1 MRAKIVKMY
10 QLAQMNIESNTVS
23 NMHESPQ
30 LSGIICY
37 KHFLNHVHHCDFL
50 QNDLPDKSVNL
61 IIADFPYFEVK
72 GEFDFIWNSFEEFL
86 AWVELCAKEFKRL
99 LKDNGTLFV
108 YGHAKKIAYKQ
119 VIFDK
124 YFNLENNL
132 CIEFNRQTKKGVENF
147 RCFAPVT
154 ERCLMYSNETN
165 KTGLEMIFSDA
176 NCFIDLK
183 NYMDTEKTK
192 ANLSNKQINEIIGS
206 STNGGGLACHYF
218 GFTKDLTKT
227 QFQIPIK
234 EHYEKLQKTGF
245 FTKPYEQLRQE
256 YEQLRRPFNNFLKLF
271 DVMKFNQEAHI
282 TKQYEHDTCK
292 PETLTRALILTCSRE
307 NDLVLVPFAGSG
319 TECAMAKK
327 EKRNF
332 IGFDIN
338 PKYVEMSNKR
348 CDAIQIG
355 LF

>member
-1 MRAKIVKMY
+1 MDALHNVISIFYNR
-10 QLAQMNIESNTVS
+10 
-23 NMHESPQ
+23 
-30 LSGIICY
+30 
-37 KHFLNHVHHCDFL
+37 VHHSDFL
-50 QNDLPDKSVNL
+50 KNDLPDKSVNL

-72 GEFDFIWNSFEEFL
+72 GDFDFIWNSFDEFL

-124 YFNLENNL
+124 YFNLENNI

-154 ERCLMYSNETN
+154 ERCLMYSNEIIR
-165 KTGLEMIFSDA
+165 TGLEEIKLDV
-176 NCFIDLK
+176 K
-183 NYMDTEKTK
+183 NFQSLRQYFKEFQYDT
-192 ANLSNKQINEIIGS
+192 G
-206 STNGGGLACHYF
+206 
-218 GFTKDLTKT
+218 LTKT
-227 QFQIPIK
+227 QIVEKIGQVADHCFRWGSTQWDMPTK
-234 EHYEKLQKTGF
+234 ETYNELLKLPHLNGF
-245 FTKPYEQLRQE
+245 IRQEYEQLRQE
-256 YEQLRRPFNNFLKLF
+256 YEQLRRPFNNFMKLF
-271 DVMKFNQEAHI
+271 DVMKFDQEAHI

-338 PKYVEMSNKR
+338 PDYVEMSNKR
-348 CDAIQIG
+348 CDAIQSG